1 MLLIGSLQD
10 GTVLTGTFNGS
21 KVVVHA
27 QGLQHAIVEIGQQL
41 AWLGAA
47 LQSAPDN
54 RIVYC
59 RPELENTHTSVGN
72 PRYELKF
79 TFRHQESR
87 QPSGNGRCWH
97 SLFNNPVVVYGFP
110 IRRRHLVK
118 TGLDIPLNILGRL
131 VPSRHISQFGGKVCI
146 KGHCTI
152 LVPTMVVDDAV
163 IWHLICNDHG
173 CYMDYTDS
181 RIDAIPGLY
190 PAGIDTNLVGFHHIV
205 GWCPEVEV
213 LTGMRQLKIV
223 AFSFQIYTD
232 HCGTCSVATGGLWHQ
247 LVWAE

>member
-1 MLLIGSLQD
+1 
-10 GTVLTGTFNGS
+10 
-21 KVVVHA
+21 
-27 QGLQHAIVEIGQQL
+27 
-41 AWLGAA
+41 
-47 LQSAPDN
+47 
-54 RIVYC
+54 
-59 RPELENTHTSVGN
+59 
-72 PRYELKF
+72 
-79 TFRHQESR
+79 
-87 QPSGNGRCWH
+87 
-97 SLFNNPVVVYGFP
+97 
-110 IRRRHLVK
+110 
-118 TGLDIPLNILGRL
+118 
-131 VPSRHISQFGGKVCI
+131 
-146 KGHCTI
+146 
-152 LVPTMVVDDAV
+152 MVVDDAV